1 MNRQDS
7 VGSLLG
13 GIRTAASPFRAYLKD
28 VHTRFK
34 GVNEGKVADY
44 IPELAKADPNWF
56 GIAVT
61 TVSGASFEIGDAR
74 QLFTIQSVSK
84 PFMFGLALE
93 DRGREFTQTRVGVE
107 PTGDAFNSI
116 IRLEEKSGR
125 PYNPMINAGAIATA
139 GMIRGAHL
147 TERLN
152 RVLEMFRRY
161 AGRNLDVD
169 MAVYTSERSTG
180 HRNRALAHLLLN
192 FGMLDPNLEEALD
205 LYFQQ
210 CSILVNAQDLSVMG
224 ATLANGGVNPI
235 TGDRAIA
242 PEYVQDMLSV
252 MYSCGMYDYA
262 GEWSYTVGLPAKSG
276 VGGGVVVV
284 VPHKMAIAVFSPPL
298 DARGNS
304 VRALRVCEAMS
315 QELGLHMLSHAPDR
329 ERLNSL
335 LSAGD
340 LKAGNMAIG
349 ATP

>member
-1 MNRQDS
+1 MSKQDS
-7 VGSLLG
+7 ASAVSALLG
-13 GIRTAASPFRAYLKD
+13 GIKSAASPFRTYLKD
-28 VHTRFK
+28 IHARFK
-34 GVNEGKVADY
+34 SVDDGSVADY

-61 TVSGASFEIGDAR
+61 TVSGASFEVGDSQ

-93 DRGREFTQTRVGVE
+93 DRGRQTVQKRVGVE

-139 GMIRGAHL
+139 GMVQGAHL

-152 RVLEMFRRY
+152 RMLDMLRRY
-161 AGRNLDVD
+161 AGRKLDVD

-180 HRNRALAHLLLN
+180 HRNRALAHLMLN
-192 FGMLDPNLEEALD
+192 FDMVDPNIDDTLD

-210 CSILVNAQDLSVMG
+210 CSVLVNAHDLAVMG
-224 ATLANGGVNPI
+224 ATLANAGINPL
-235 TGDRAIA
+235 TGERAIA
-242 PEYVQDMLSV
+242 AEYVQDVLSV

-262 GEWSYTVGLPAKSG
+262 GEWAYTVGLPAKSG

-284 VPHKMAIAVFSPPL
+284 VPHTMAIAVFSPLL
-298 DARGNS
+298 DHRGNS
-304 VRALRVCEAMS
+304 VRALRVCEAIS
-315 QELGLHMLSHAPDR
+315 SDLGLHIMSHSTDR
-329 ERLNSL
+329 ERLNNL
-335 LSAGD
+335 LQ
-340 LKAGNMAIG
+340 G
-349 ATP
+349 AL